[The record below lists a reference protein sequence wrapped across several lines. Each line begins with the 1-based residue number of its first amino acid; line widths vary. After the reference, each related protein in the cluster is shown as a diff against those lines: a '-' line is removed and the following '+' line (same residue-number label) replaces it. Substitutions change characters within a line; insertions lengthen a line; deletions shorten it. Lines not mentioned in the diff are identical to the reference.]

1 MPDWPG
7 RIEPGL
13 SPCQLRRPLRVDTA
27 SLRAARTA
35 GSTGSKEIAPAFN
48 LVPVDCRGLLDEKA
62 AVPSVL
68 LLGVRSRR
76 LGPEG
81 LYVTKWQGRK
91 SWLCGHVC
99 QTGLVGSSQVEPLPT
114 PSPLTGRHRLPSVGS
129 NSRVDGGERNLAG
142 VQGSPMRLPGAVA
155 GRLGASVGDRTM
167 SCSRVWVIERV
178 VIPVAPG
185 PKRGLESEKS
195 RGFQG
200 LSPNFRPKS
209 TFMSAC
215 RTNSESDRS

>member
-1 MPDWPG
+1 MGQCDLEVSTERTGQKRRHDGTSVSALCPVTRRQRRKKGRVGWAGTVARLAWPD
-7 RIEPGL
+7 
-13 SPCQLRRPLRVDTA
+13 
-27 SLRAARTA
+27 RAR
-35 GSTGSKEIAPAFN
+35 
-48 LVPVDCRGLLDEKA
+48 
-62 AVPSVL
+62 
-68 LLGVRSRR
+68 
-76 LGPEG
+76 
-81 LYVTKWQGRK
+81 
-91 SWLCGHVC
+91 
-99 QTGLVGSSQVEPLPT
+99 VEPLPT

>member
-1 MPDWPG
+1 LPDWPG

-27 SLRAARTA
+27 SLRSARTA
-35 GSTGSKEIAPAFN
+35 GSTGAKEISPAFN
-48 LVPVDCRGLLDEKA
+48 LGPVGCRGLLDENA

-68 LLGVRSRR
+68 LLLGESSRR

-81 LYVTKWQGRK
+81 LSVTRRKKGR
-91 SWLCGHVC
+91 
-99 QTGLVGSSQVEPLPT
+99 VGWAGTVARLAWPDRARVEPLPT

-200 LSPNFRPKS
+200 LSPNFRSKS
-209 TFMSAC
+209 PFMSAC
-215 RTNSESDRS
+215 RTN